1 MQFLITFLEGI
12 ISFISPCM
20 LPLLPLYITY
30 FAGDTDPRETQKK
43 YRIFFRAVSFVAGF
57 TLIFSL
63 MGLFAGSIGAVL
75 RSHALIVNVITGA
88 IVVVFGLSYLGVIP
102 MNFFKG
108 SKGGRYAGSVMSAFV
123 FGIIYSLSLTPC
135 IGAFLGSA
143 LMYAI
148 SSGTALT
155 GLFLLITYSLG
166 LGIPFLV
173 SALLTES
180 LSGIFGAVKRHYRII
195 NTVSGLFLIALG
207 VLMMTGLLSRFMGGA
222 VA

>member
-1 MQFLITFLEGI
+1 MQYLITFLEGI

-30 FAGDTDPRETQKK
+30 FAGGTEKKDTEKK
-43 YRIFFRAVSFVAGF
+43 YRIFYRALSFVAGF

-63 MGLFAGSIGAVL
+63 MGLFAGTIGSLL
-75 RSHALIVNVITGA
+75 RSHSLIVNIVTGGV
-88 IVVVFGLSYLGVIP
+88 VVVFGLSYLGIIP
-102 MNFFKG
+102 LNFLKG
-108 SKGGRYAGSVMSAFV
+108 SKGGRYAGSVVSAFV

-143 LMYAI
+143 LMLAS
-148 SSGTALT
+148 SSGTAAAGVL
-155 GLFLLITYSLG
+155 LLITYSLG

-180 LSGIFGAVKRHYRII
+180 LSGFFGTVKKHYRII
-195 NTVSGLFLIALG
+195 NLISGLFLIALG
-207 VLMMTGLLSRFMGGA
+207 VLMMTGLLSRIIGIMS
-222 VA
+222 

>member
-1 MQFLITFLEGI
+1 MQYLITFLEGI

-30 FAGDTDPRETQKK
+30 FAGGTEKKDTEKK
-43 YRIFFRAVSFVAGF
+43 NRIFYRAFSFVAGF

-63 MGLFAGSIGAVL
+63 MGLFAGTIGSLL
-75 RSHALIVNVITGA
+75 RSHSLIVNIVTGGV
-88 IVVVFGLSYLGVIP
+88 VVVFGLSYLGIIP
-102 MNFFKG
+102 LNFLKG
-108 SKGGRYAGSVMSAFV
+108 SKGGRYAGSVVSAFV

-143 LMYAI
+143 LMLAS
-148 SSGTALT
+148 SSGTAAAGVL
-155 GLFLLITYSLG
+155 LLITYSLG

-180 LSGIFGAVKRHYRII
+180 LSGFFGTVKKHYRII
-195 NTVSGLFLIALG
+195 NLISGLFLIALG
-207 VLMMTGLLSRFMGGA
+207 VLMMTGLLSRIIGIMS
-222 VA
+222 

>member
-1 MQFLITFLEGI
+1 MQYLITFLEGI

-30 FAGDTDPRETQKK
+30 FAGGTEKKDTEKK
-43 YRIFFRAVSFVAGF
+43 YRIFYRALSFVAGF

-63 MGLFAGSIGAVL
+63 MGLFAGTIGSLL
-75 RSHALIVNVITGA
+75 RSHSLIVNVVTGG
-88 IVVVFGLSYLGVIP
+88 VVILFGLSYLGIIP
-102 MNFFKG
+102 LNFLKG
-108 SKGGRYAGSVMSAFV
+108 SKGGRYAGSVVSAFV

-143 LMYAI
+143 LMLAS
-148 SSGTALT
+148 SSGTAAAGVL
-155 GLFLLITYSLG
+155 LLITYSLG

-180 LSGIFGAVKRHYRII
+180 LSGFFGTVKKHYRII
-195 NTVSGLFLIALG
+195 NLISGLFLIALG
-207 VLMMTGLLSRFMGGA
+207 VLMMTGLLSRIIGIMS
-222 VA
+222 